1 MNLTGSM
8 KFQMAKWLIDLAC
21 LQRLTGLLMAL
32 VLSGCTIP
40 FFGGYG
46 EKGQTTEEFAHYVE
60 SVFKLQNSMT
70 SQIMA
75 LADSDEKPANIDV
88 LLQAEQV
95 MQKKCEALN
104 EYAARDSDG
113 QSTGL
118 LLQNRVAQSAK
129 DCETSAKEA
138 QALLQKSIKS
148 ESPVQNPH

>member
-1 MNLTGSM
+1 ME
-8 KFQMAKWLIDLAC
+8 FQMAKWLRDLVC
-21 LQRLTGLLMAL
+21 VQRLMVLLITVA
-32 VLSGCTIP
+32 LSGCTVP

-46 EKGQTTEEFAHYVE
+46 ENGQTSEEFARYVE

-75 LADSDEKPANIDV
+75 LADSDDKPANLDV
-88 LLQAEQV
+88 LLQSEQR

-113 QSTGL
+113 LSTGL

-129 DCETSAKEA
+129 DCEMSAKEV
-138 QALLQKSIKS
+138 QALLLKKR
-148 ESPVQNPH
+148 